1 MKFLILAAG
10 LSAALG
16 FTYSAFTAGRY
27 TPPQFDA
34 SCLKVCGAGPISERA
49 RGSCNGGPLA
59 CNVTSCAY
67 SIYNCG
73 YPGDNHNDY

>member
-34 SCLKVCGAGPISERA
+34 SCLKV
-49 RGSCNGGPLA
+49 SCVFA
-59 CNVTSCAY
+59 VVY
-67 SIYNCG
+67 FIE
-73 YPGDNHNDY
+73 